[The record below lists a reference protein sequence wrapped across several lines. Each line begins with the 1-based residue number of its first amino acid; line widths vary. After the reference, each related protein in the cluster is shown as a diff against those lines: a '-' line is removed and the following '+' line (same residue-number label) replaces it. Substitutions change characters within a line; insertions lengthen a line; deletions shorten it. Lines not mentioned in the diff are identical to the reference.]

1 MMMIIECQH
10 YSHQGN
16 PRRLHKDYYTELRL
30 DNCQNWRSIDFDSFT
45 RNTILT
51 CKGELLCRELV
62 SKMFSSRALVDIE
75 VDDLPQYHDLV
86 DPKRLILSLHL
97 PLHDETRI
105 REFIAHKQPAF
116 VYKLV
121 YEADTFGEIKNTVDL
136 LDQQADRNFIFNVT
150 GKWALFQR
158 SLFDRFH
165 SCGLYMAADKPLY
178 EGQPQKFA
186 MIFMLARVLSPDIE
200 LILVA
205 GDERVNTSGSLTMGN
220 HILELN
226 GEKKV
231 FIPVPAKNISELIE
245 VYSYLRKSE
254 HIVGFT
260 VTSPFKAVISEH
272 LKLGTG
278 PVNSIQLL
286 SERHDRNFYNENLDM
301 YLYARNTDTLAL
313 EVGLSHLDVATT
325 NSVLIYGN
333 GACAKAF
340 IKRLKRLG
348 FTNISL
354 MARNPAKAE
363 ALCKDYGVLPASD
376 QVYDLLINASPLGLS
391 EADDLG
397 SIPGFRKLINLP
409 LANPLNRLE
418 DLSREKQIPVFTA
431 ETFWFYQFSEQ
442 MQIFCYPHPFDLDKV
457 KTALESSNDT

>member
-1 MMMIIECQH
+1 
-10 YSHQGN
+10 
-16 PRRLHKDYYTELRL
+16 
-30 DNCQNWRSIDFDSFT
+30 
-45 RNTILT
+45 
-51 CKGELLCRELV
+51 
-62 SKMFSSRALVDIE
+62 
-75 VDDLPQYHDLV
+75 
-86 DPKRLILSLHL
+86 
-97 PLHDETRI
+97 
-105 REFIAHKQPAF
+105 
-116 VYKLV
+116 
-121 YEADTFGEIKNTVDL
+121 
-136 LDQQADRNFIFNVT
+136 
-150 GKWALFQR
+150 
-158 SLFDRFH
+158 
-165 SCGLYMAADKPLY
+165 MAADKPLY

-226 GEKKV
+226 GENKV

-418 DLSREKQIPVFTA
+418 DIAREKQIPVFSA

-457 KTALESSNDT
+457 KTALESSNET